1 MPEVNRDPH
10 SAGYMYEPTHAVTAN
25 FPQGVNVEVLQGAFT
40 VAGFVPDQ
48 VYVFQGRAGAD
59 QLDLKGERHGGWV
72 QFRRKLEQ
80 AFRSYETSIANQAEE
95 VLRSGG
101 AVAAVITGGDAARK
115 VRAVEVL
122 ESHGGR
128 NVRYWAPDAPV
139 EAFL

>member
-1 MPEVNRDPH
+1 MSQVNRDPH
-10 SAGYMYEPTHAVTAN
+10 SAGYMFEPTYAVTAN
-25 FPQGVNVEVLQGAFT
+25 FPHGVNVEALQGALT

-48 VYVFQGRAGAD
+48 VYVFQGQAGAAE
-59 QLDLKGERHGGWV
+59 LDLKGERHGSWV

-80 AFRSYETSIANQAEE
+80 AFRAYETSIAKQAEE
-95 VLRSGG
+95 VLHSGG

-122 ESHGGR
+122 KAHGGR
-128 NVRYWAPDAPV
+128 NMRYWAPNAPV